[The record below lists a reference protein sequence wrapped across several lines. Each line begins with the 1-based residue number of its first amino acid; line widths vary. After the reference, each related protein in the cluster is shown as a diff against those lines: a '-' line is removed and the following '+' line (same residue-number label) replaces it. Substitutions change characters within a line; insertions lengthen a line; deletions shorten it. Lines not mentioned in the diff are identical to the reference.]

1 MGLTKK
7 QKEQLKKTIKTL
19 SLKEAAEKLGIEP
32 KQAKTYLLKIWGKEK
47 YQKIVEKTEQKKDG
61 GWLIAHWR
69 ALAFLAFLVLA
80 VYLNSLGNDFV
91 SDDIATIKDNPL
103 IDQFSYL
110 TSSRFNLRST
120 IIFFT
125 HKLFGLNPAFFR
137 LSNILFHL
145 GSVWLIYYLLGFFF
159 ATPIPLFTA
168 GVFAVH
174 PILTEGV
181 SWISGGPYSNSAFF
195 ILLSLASYLVW
206 KNNLKKQFYL
216 ASLFSFII
224 ALLFS
229 EKVFW
234 FPAVILL
241 YEILLG
247 NLKTTWPKVLLY
259 FAVSGLWLFSLMGPV
274 GSRIVSLETSYYQE
288 PGTDNLLIKIP
299 TAITSYL
306 GLIFW
311 PKNLAFY
318 HSELNFGQA
327 EYLLRLGGFWLF
339 LALIGYFYK
348 KDRRLFFWLS
358 FFLITLSPTLT
369 PLRIAWTVAERYV
382 YLGALGVF
390 VLIGLGIQKI
400 GEIAKNQKIAYL
412 IFALIILCL
421 STRTIIRNL
430 DWRNQDTLWL
440 ATAKTSPSSSQN
452 HNNLGDLYGRRGEY
466 EKAVEEFKIAIKL
479 KPNYADAYHNLAN
492 TYYQMGKDD
501 LALENYQKA
510 LEFNPNL
517 WQSHQNLAAIYFNQG
532 KGQQAKEE
540 LEKAIVIDSQNV
552 NLYINLAIVYRK
564 LGEKEKASQALQQTL
579 TLDPQNQK
587 AKQLL
592 LSPE

>member
-1 MGLTKK
+1 M
-7 QKEQLKKTIKTL
+7 
-19 SLKEAAEKLGIEP
+19 
-32 KQAKTYLLKIWGKEK
+32 
-47 YQKIVEKTEQKKDG
+47 
-61 GWLIAHWR
+61 
-69 ALAFLAFLVLA
+69 
-80 VYLNSLGNDFV
+80 
-91 SDDIATIKDNPL
+91 
-103 IDQFSYL
+103 
-110 TSSRFNLRST
+110 
-120 IIFFT
+120 
-125 HKLFGLNPAFFR
+125 
-137 LSNILFHL
+137 
-145 GSVWLIYYLLGFFF
+145 
-159 ATPIPLFTA
+159 
-168 GVFAVH
+168 
-174 PILTEGV
+174 
-181 SWISGGPYSNSAFF
+181 
-195 ILLSLASYLVW
+195 
-206 KNNLKKQFYL
+206 
-216 ASLFSFII
+216 
-224 ALLFS
+224 
-229 EKVFW
+229 
-234 FPAVILL
+234 
-241 YEILLG
+241 
-247 NLKTTWPKVLLY
+247 
-259 FAVSGLWLFSLMGPV
+259 
-274 GSRIVSLETSYYQE
+274 
-288 PGTDNLLIKIP
+288 
-299 TAITSYL
+299 
-306 GLIFW
+306 
-311 PKNLAFY
+311 
-318 HSELNFGQA
+318 
-327 EYLLRLGGFWLF
+327 
-339 LALIGYFYK
+339 
-348 KDRRLFFWLS
+348 
-358 FFLITLSPTLT
+358 
-369 PLRIAWTVAERYV
+369 AERYV